1 MKTLF
6 PAFLSLALF
15 APAAQG
21 QADTLTARR
30 DTVVPGAARLAAAR
44 TIPEMLAA
52 RVPGL
57 QVRPG
62 SGAVASGSRLRLRG
76 ASGILVPGEPLVV
89 VDGVRVVSE
98 PNDLLAEVDQ
108 APSRLDDFLPDD
120 VERVEV
126 LSGPAAIARYGPEGV
141 NGVVEVFTRRGT
153 RGRPRFHGFAEAG
166 ARSDVAAYPANF
178 GRVGLGSDGTRT
190 TACSLNM
197 QAFGRCTPRG
207 DSLLSFNPLE
217 EASPFRTGGTRRVG
231 GSVAGGVGP
240 LTYSAGGSA
249 ERDLGVLRR
258 DSRERTGARG
268 SFTLRPTAGVEV
280 AGSAIHLRNTLELP
294 EEGATLYGNLFNGL
308 GGNPFDDP
316 VRRGYADLTQA
327 ERDTLGVTQHARRTL
342 AGASVRWDALPWLR
356 VGGRYGIDDVAA
368 EEVPHYHYEDP
379 QFRLVSQ
386 TLETERTRRNA
397 DVFARAEYTLADEIQ
412 LSTTLGAERTSAR
425 MHTLEEA
432 RASSGAFSAE
442 ETWRRSR
449 STAFFA
455 RQGLSW
461 GRVGGSLSLRRDEPL
476 TLPEPIFSGAAS
488 AAWEV
493 PLERFRWL
501 DGLRLRAAYART
513 EQDPEN
519 AFAAVGV
526 IPLCP
531 PGGCTEEER
540 IGPQRHAELEGGLD
554 AALLRGRVELS
565 LTGYG
570 RRAEDVLAVTTVA
583 FGPRIF
589 NSGRVVNRGVEARLR
604 VGAPAGAPL
613 SWELV
618 GTGALNR
625 NRLEDYD
632 GPRTVHGPGQVTTDG
647 NPVGSFFGPRIT
659 SFQDRNGDGIISR
672 VGCANTGNQPACEI
686 QYGEAEYLGPADPT
700 RMLGVQGRVGWRGVE
715 LSALLDHQGG
725 MRRANQLDR
734 QRCSGFV
741 VTCQAAFDPST
752 PLEDQARVV
761 AYGLVPGY
769 TYVEDASFTRLREAA
784 VTLSIPERWARR
796 FGGSGAELT
805 LAGRNLAL
813 WTPYSGLDPET
824 SSAGQHPI
832 LFAESFTQPLPRTLT
847 TRLDVRF

>member
-1 MKTLF
+1 MKSLF

-21 QADTLTARR
+21 QTDSMTARR
-30 DTVVPGAARLAAAR
+30 DTVVPGAARLAAAK
-44 TIPEMLAA
+44 TIPELLAA
-52 RVPGL
+52 QVPGL

-89 VDGVRVVSE
+89 VDGVRAVSE
-98 PNDLLAEVDQ
+98 PNDLLAGVDQ
-108 APSRLDDFLPDD
+108 APSRVDDFIPDD

-126 LSGPAAIARYGPEGV
+126 LSGPIAVARYGPEGV
-141 NGVVEVFTRRGT
+141 NGVVEVFTRRGMT
-153 RGRPRFHGFAEAG
+153 GRPRFRGFAEAG
-166 ARSDVAAYPANF
+166 TRSDVTSYPANF

-231 GSVAGGVGP
+231 GSVAGSVGP
-240 LTYSAGGSA
+240 LEYSAGGSA

-268 SFTLRPTAGVEV
+268 SFTLWPVNGVEMT
-280 AGSAIHLRNTLELP
+280 GSAMHLRNTLELP

-316 VRRGYADLTQA
+316 VRRGYADFTQA

-342 AGASVRWDALPWLR
+342 AVASVRWDALSWLR

-368 EEVPHYHYEDP
+368 EEVPHAHYEDP
-379 QFRLVSQ
+379 RFRLESQ

-397 DVFARAEYTLADEIQ
+397 DVFARAEYTLADELQ
-412 LSTTLGAERTSAR
+412 LSTTLGAERWSKR

-432 RASSGAFSAE
+432 RSSGGAFSAE
-442 ETWRRSR
+442 ETSRRSR

-455 RQGLSW
+455 RQELSW
-461 GRVGGSLSLRRDEPL
+461 NRVVASLSVRRDEPL
-476 TLPEPIFSGAAS
+476 TLSEPVFSEAAS

-493 PLERFRWL
+493 PVERFGWL
-501 DGLRLRAAYART
+501 DRLRLRAAYGRT

-519 AFAAVGV
+519 AFAAAGV

-531 PGGCTEEER
+531 PGGCSDEDR
-540 IGPQRHAELEGGLD
+540 IGPQRHTELEGGAD
-554 AALLRGRVELS
+554 ADLLGGRVALS

-589 NSGRVVNRGVEARLR
+589 NSGRVVNRGVEAQLR
-604 VGAPAGAPL
+604 VHSPAHAPFF
-613 SWELV
+613 WELV
-618 GTGALNR
+618 ATGALNR

-632 GPRTVHGPGQVTTDG
+632 GPRILHGAGQVSTDG

-659 SFQDRNGDGIISR
+659 SFQDRNNDGIISR

-686 QYGEAEYLGPADPT
+686 QYGEAEYLGPVDPT
-700 RMLGVQGRVGWRGVE
+700 RMLGVQGRIEWRAVE
-715 LSALLDHQGG
+715 FSALLDHQGG

-734 QRCSGFV
+734 QRCSGFLL
-741 VTCQAAFDPST
+741 TCQAAFDPST
-752 PLEDQARVV
+752 PLADQARVV

-796 FGGSGAELT
+796 FGGREAEIT
-805 LAGRNLAL
+805 LAGRNLAT
-813 WTPYSGLDPET
+813 WTSYSGLDPET
-824 SSAGQHPI
+824 NASAQHPI